1 LTCKRAW
8 FQSLNLK
15 CDEPLSDIDFNF
27 NLRRYITDVHDR
39 FKSLVETLLSDFLGE
54 MGVSADMFVEIVANS
69 VHLQLNSFVLA
80 SILTVVGRHVIHHIV
95 HRSSTGATSTTT

>member
-1 LTCKRAW
+1 MYRYTDTLCANS
-8 FQSLNLK
+8 QV
-15 CDEPLSDIDFNF
+15 E
-27 NLRRYITDVHDR
+27 LRRKRVARPCAMDENKLEFTDVHDR

-95 HRSSTGATSTTT
+95 HRSSTT

>member
-1 LTCKRAW
+1 M
-8 FQSLNLK
+8 
-15 CDEPLSDIDFNF
+15 DENKLEF
-27 NLRRYITDVHDR
+27 TDVHDR

-80 SILTVVGRHVIHHIV
+80 SILTVVGPVLSDCLLIAYSYSYTPA
-95 HRSSTGATSTTT
+95 SSLPVTHELGTQSVKSFHAFTLDF